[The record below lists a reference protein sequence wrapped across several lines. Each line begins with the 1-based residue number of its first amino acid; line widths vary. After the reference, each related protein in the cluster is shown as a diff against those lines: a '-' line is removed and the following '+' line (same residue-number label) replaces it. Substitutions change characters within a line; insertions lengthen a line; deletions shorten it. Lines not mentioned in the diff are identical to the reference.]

1 MVDFFI
7 IYLPIMFTIEVS
19 SEIWNCANPRPF
31 PVGKYYMCEWN
42 PSDLMFHK
50 GKWILRP
57 RDIHD
62 NYFEDDEFSFGIYLN
77 YINYLIIYRTRF

>member
-1 MVDFFI
+1 
-7 IYLPIMFTIEVS
+7 
-19 SEIWNCANPRPF
+19 
-31 PVGKYYMCEWN
+31 MCEWN

-62 NYFEDDEFSFGIYLN
+62 NYFEDISRRLYWHKRGYDSTKIR
-77 YINYLIIYRTRF
+77 IKRK